1 VDFLYKPF
9 REEALLKAIHTALKS
24 RADETK

>member
-9 REEALLKAIHTALKS
+9 REEALLKAIDLAINHK
-24 RADETK
+24 